1 MKEGT
6 GPAEAVPE
14 DEPEDEPAGSCLP
27 NLFWLSHVFKTNS
40 VTQCIVYIGLKRT
53 ISPVS

>member
-6 GPAEAVPE
+6 GPAEAV
-14 DEPEDEPAGSCLP
+14 PEDEPAGSCLP